1 VTPLAAGCR
10 AINCKKAKLIGRTKK
25 SRPKSKSENE
35 NARRGGDKEAPAEP
49 LAIRYL
55 LLVICIRPTGIKT
68 RQIKIIR

>member
-35 NARRGGDKEAPAEP
+35 NVRHGGDKKAPSEP
-49 LAIRYL
+49 FVIRYGL
-55 LLVICIRPTGIKT
+55 RVIRSEN
-68 RQIKIIR
+68 